1 MVRLQSLLPVFVIL
15 RIAFGFVPVSRLV
28 HRLHSR
34 VALNAGN
41 GAIARYF
48 ELKVPT
54 LKGIS
59 FHDLSADIQR
69 CIDESGVKEGTV
81 NVYSRHTTTAI
92 TINEMESRLM
102 NLQSRE
108 PYCFYYGII

>member
-1 MVRLQSLLPVFVIL
+1 MLRKLALFATISVFLKNVFGLLSF
-15 RIAFGFVPVSRLV
+15 SRQQ

-34 VALNAGN
+34 SSLNSGN
-41 GAIARYF
+41 GPIARYF
-48 ELKVPT
+48 EIKVPT

-59 FHDLSADIQR
+59 FHDLSSDIQR

-92 TINEMESRLM
+92 TINEMEGRYMVLEWTI
-102 NLQSRE
+102 NV
-108 PYCFYYGII
+108 